1 MRRQPSFGFL
11 TSRQLDVLKLR
22 KSGMSYED
30 IAERY
35 GTTREN
41 VLILEK
47 RALRNLK
54 MAEATIEAALH
65 EGVAYKVRIP
75 VNTRLIDIP
84 SLVVDFADHNA
95 IRLRANFTKIF
106 DDIRY
111 NLPSAVNSS
120 TTIKPIDMY
129 IMMDG
134 SLFYMAA

>member
-1 MRRQPSFGFL
+1 MRKRPEFGFL
-11 TSRQLDVLKLR
+11 TGKQLDVLKLR
-22 KSGMSYED
+22 KSGMSYEG
-30 IAERY
+30 IAESY

-41 VLILEK
+41 IFILEK

-54 MAEATIEAALH
+54 MAETTIEAALH

-75 VNTRLIDIP
+75 VNTRLIDVP
-84 SLVVDFADHNA
+84 RVAVDFADHKG

-111 NLPSAVNSS
+111 NLPGAVNGS
-120 TTIKPIDMY
+120 TTIKPIDIY

-134 SLFYMAA
+134 SLFYMTA